1 MSEHRVTGSLI
12 VVKRQTGPVYFM
24 KARDRDG
31 RQVKRRLG
39 PVADWPRKAAQDAL
53 RDFLTDLG
61 RTPGRGDPG
70 VTFATAAAAYM
81 HHVEHEK
88 DQPRAPS
95 TLRDYR
101 STIGHHLE
109 PRFTSTLIEIT
120 VDDIGQLRRDL
131 LVTGSRRT
139 AQKVLILLH
148 GILKYAMRERWI
160 TTNPVAAVERITV
173 ARRVEFAVLNVEE
186 VLALA
191 RATPTE
197 QDAALITTAAFTGL
211 RLGELRS
218 LRWRDIAWAKRYIHV
233 RRSFTGKGEKAPK
246 SGKARSVPMSDQVA
260 RVLDALS
267 NRERF
272 TGPDDRVFT
281 TPAGGVLDDGQIRD
295 TFYAALVDAGI
306 DRDRGTGKSLVFH
319 DLRHTFGT
327 MAVEKFPLPTVQAWM
342 GHSAIATTMIYVHH
356 VDKHGEADALSA
368 LIEGERVPAGT
379 KLSESLVI

>member
-1 MSEHRVTGSLI
+1 MMHRVTGSLI
-12 VVKRQTGPVYFM
+12 TVQRQTGAVYYL

-31 RQVKRRLG
+31 RQIKRRLG

-70 VTFATAAAAYM
+70 VTFAYAATAYM

-88 DQPRAPS
+88 DRPRAPS

-101 STIGHHLE
+101 STISHHLE
-109 PRFTSTLIEIT
+109 PRFAGTLIEIT
-120 VDDIGQLRRDL
+120 VEDVARLRREL

-139 AQKVLILLH
+139 AQKTLILLH
-148 GILKYAMRERWI
+148 GILKYAMREGWI
-160 TTNPVAAVERITV
+160 TTNPVAAVERIAV
-173 ARRVEFAVLNVEE
+173 ARRTEFAVLNVEE

-191 RATPTE
+191 RATPTD

-211 RLGELRS
+211 RLGELRA
-218 LRWRDIAWAKRYIHV
+218 LRWRDVAWGKRYVHV
-233 RRSFTGKGEKAPK
+233 RRSYTGKGEKTPK
-246 SGKARSVPMSDQVA
+246 SGKARSVPLSDPVA
-260 RVLDALS
+260 RALDALS
-267 NRERF
+267 KRDQH
-272 TGPDDRVFT
+272 TDPDDRVFC
-281 TPAGGVLDDGQIRD
+281 TPTGGVLDDGQIRD

-327 MAVEKFPLPTVQAWM
+327 LAVEKFPLPTVQAWM
-342 GHSAIATTMIYVHH
+342 GHSAIATTMVYVHH
-356 VDKHGEADALSA
+356 LDKHGEADALSD
-368 LIEGERVPAGT
+368 LIEGERVPTGT
-379 KLSESLVI
+379 KLNESHVI